1 MNKIVLALA
10 MLTALSAPA
19 LASYPIAYA
28 EMEARHGV
36 LNGAYRHGS
45 HMARLRQ
52 GESQSYDPYWAP
64 CDYTTTAD
72 PNGCE

>member
-19 LASYPIAYA
+19 LASYPRAYA
-28 EMEARHGV
+28 EMERHHGV
-36 LNGAYRHGS
+36 SNGAYRHAS

-52 GESQSYDPYWAP
+52 DVGSELQPYWAP